1 MEEINYRKILADNVR
16 AFRNHEG
23 SSQLDFALNVGVS
36 TDTINNIENQKTNV
50 TLFMVE
56 ILAEYMGISTANIF
70 TENYV
75 SKHVLSKG
83 AWDI

>member
-1 MEEINYRKILADNVR
+1 MKEINYRKILADNVR
-16 AFRNHEG
+16 TFRNHEG
-23 SSQLDFALNVGVS
+23 SSQMDFALNVGVS

-75 SKHVLSKG
+75 SEYVLPHS
-83 AWDI
+83 A